1 MLLVLLLL
9 ISAPPRVGQIQPDVR
24 SGTGVWLAG
33 EGFTGATVRYDN
45 TVTVNDKNLESE
57 VRAALAGPVIDW
69 TKQGINLKLETYTDQ
84 VAWCNPVL
92 DYTDPNPKNNGAY
105 CVPFCVRNRDG
116 SSRTYRINTPKIFG
130 VSETDPKSIYAG
142 STYPIVGQ
150 HLTATSVR
158 PTVWLLGNGG
168 SLSKCGRIY
177 PGGTGTG
184 NVVDISRSCIWFNVP
199 KDVVP
204 GDYQLFIF
212 TGENRWGLSNLIPIT
227 VVSKH
232 EPSAFVS
239 IQAGSMS
246 VDGVLS
252 SLKGG
257 SLLSLPAGEFSLS
270 RTIDIS
276 GSVVIDGS
284 GKNLTVL
291 KTTDSFQP
299 DTSKAVSGRPC
310 MLRLTGS
317 NITFRDLTIELTPG
331 TTRSAIAAGPGVDSV
346 TFENCRF
353 VSTTPAANQWGYCDG
368 FFYRFG
374 LSKYWS
380 FKNCEWNCQVP
391 FEGTNGPLNGF
402 KSNGACDGWI
412 IWNCKFRPPHG
423 RLSGSVFGSCLGRA
437 SLVYG
442 LDVSGSR
449 RGIALSSGDGTLES
463 VIACCNFSDMLSE
476 LGNGET
482 ILHESRG
489 SFVGY
494 VKSADNMTFT
504 PFGNDTQD
512 RQRWTAAIISGKGFG
527 QYRVIASSKD
537 GTHTLETPWE
547 ISPDQ
552 SSCVLISQC
561 PTDCAFVFNRF
572 HGCVGGINLYGNSF
586 GNVINSNWFRGS
598 HEGCMLNTNWN
609 SGATAGIGGQ
619 SGDGRSI
626 SWFQSF
632 RSNIFE
638 DGTGL
643 HFVAPRT
650 SIDTGIYKHPQIAFT
665 STFQTTTFGDVTS
678 QLRAMEGLDTENSS
692 PAHTTTLKFP
702 LIDYV
707 SSTYDQGYS
716 GKSKYHAPVI
726 DRRPQQPFWYRTASG
741 IGNVRIGGTK
751 WDDVPVPADKCIQ
764 VGP

>member
-212 TGENRWGLSNLIPIT
+212 TGENRWGISNLIPVTIVPQT
-227 VVSKH
+227 PQNVVSVQ
-232 EPSAFVS
+232 S
-239 IQAGSMS
+239 GSGTI
-246 VDGVLS
+246 VNGILS
-252 SLKGG
+252 SAKSGTIFELPPGKLILTKTLDVGGQIVFKG
-257 SLLSLPAGEFSLS
+257 SS
-270 RTIDIS
+270 S
-276 GSVVIDGS
+276 G
-284 GKNLTVL
+284 LTVL
-291 KTTDSFQP
+291 KGSEDFQADPSKLVGSRDS
-299 DTSKAVSGRPC
+299 

-353 VSTTPAANQWGYCDG
+353 VSTTPSANEWGYCDG

-374 LSKYWS
+374 LWRYWK
-380 FKNCEWNCQVP
+380 FVGCEFECQQP
-391 FEGTNGPLNGF
+391 FEGTNGATNGF
-402 KSNGACDGWI
+402 RNNGANDFCLI
-412 IWNCKFRPPHG
+412 ERCSFRPPYG
-423 RLSGSVFGSCLGRA
+423 FAMGSVFSSAIGRA
-437 SLVYG
+437 SLIQNTFY
-442 LDVSGSR
+442 SGSR
-449 RGIALSSGDGTLES
+449 RGIALSSGDGFLES
-463 VIACCNFSDMLSE
+463 AIVACNFNDMLSE
-476 LGNGET
+476 LWNGET
-482 ILHESRG
+482 ILTESRG
-489 SFVGY
+489 SAVFF
-494 VKSADNMTFT
+494 VKSGDNFTFT

-512 RQRWTAAIISGKGFG
+512 RTRWTAAIISGKGFG

-547 ISPDQ
+547 IPPDQ
-552 SSCVLISQC
+552 TSCVLISQC

-572 HGCVGGINLYGNSF
+572 QGCVGGINLYGNSF

-609 SGATAGIGGQ
+609 SGATTGIGGQ

-626 SWFQSF
+626 SWFHSF

-643 HFVAPRT
+643 HLVAPRT
-650 SIDTGIYKHPQIAFT
+650 SIDLGIYKHPQIAFL
-665 STFQTTTFGDVTS
+665 STAFTQTFGDVTS
-678 QLRAMEGLDTENSS
+678 QLWAAEGLEQRAN
-692 PAHTTTLKFP
+692 TTSLKFP
-702 LIDYV
+702 LIDYIT
-707 SSTYDQGYS
+707 SHYDTGYS
-716 GKSKYHAPVI
+716 GKSRYLHDVI
-726 DRRPQQPFWYRTASG
+726 DRRPQQPLWYRTASG
-741 IGNVRIGGTK
+741 IGNVRVSGTK
-751 WDDVPVPADKCIQ
+751 WDDVPVPAGKEMQ
-764 VGP
+764 VAP